1 MWGVATLIRRAVLIG
16 LLLIAITFL
25 IVVLR
30 VATIALFPPPSVGLA
45 AVSVGISEA
54 LVEAIVLLVA
64 GVVVW
69 RVWRIIRPTS
79 HAQSS

>member
-1 MWGVATLIRRAVLIG
+1 VAKLIKRLAVIG
-16 LLLIAITFL
+16 SLLIAIAFV
-25 IVVLR
+25 IVILR
-30 VATIALFPPPSVGLA
+30 LTSVVLFPPRPVGLA

>member
-1 MWGVATLIRRAVLIG
+1 VAKLIKRLAVIG
-16 LLLIAITFL
+16 SLLIAIAFV
-25 IVVLR
+25 IVILR
-30 VATIALFPPPSVGLA
+30 LTSVVLFPPPVGLA